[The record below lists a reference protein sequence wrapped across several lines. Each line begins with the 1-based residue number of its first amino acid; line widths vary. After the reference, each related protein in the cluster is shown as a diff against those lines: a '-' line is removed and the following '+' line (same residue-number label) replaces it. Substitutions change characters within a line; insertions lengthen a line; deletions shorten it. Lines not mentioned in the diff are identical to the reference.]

1 MKKEISD
8 VLNLLRANNLDKAFQ
23 VANNLYK
30 KDQNN
35 LNLNKVLAYIYMQ
48 KNAFPLSV
56 LLLKRGLQIK
66 PDLKDFDYFNNL
78 GYSLLKM
85 EEYEEAITYLNKALE
100 IEQDALSVFTNL
112 SEVYLGLRDF
122 NKASEYIDKSIKK
135 IINKEY
141 YVINQHVS
149 VFWHKATIN
158 TALQKDSETVEMFK
172 SILNKE
178 FNENIFYLLASV
190 DPNAI
195 SKQIADKA
203 IEKSKK
209 KS

>member
-8 VLNLLRANNLDKAFQ
+8 VLNLLRANNLDKALQ
-23 VANNLYK
+23 LANSLYK

-56 LLLKRGLQIK
+56 LLLKRGLQIN

-85 EEYEEAITYLNKALE
+85 EEYEEAIEYLHKALE
-100 IEQDALSVFTNL
+100 IEQDTLSVFTNL

-122 NKASEYIDKSIKK
+122 NKA
-135 IINKEY
+135 N
-141 YVINQHVS
+141 
-149 VFWHKATIN
+149 
-158 TALQKDSETVEMFK
+158 
-172 SILNKE
+172 
-178 FNENIFYLLASV
+178 
-190 DPNAI
+190 
-195 SKQIADKA
+195 
-203 IEKSKK
+203 
-209 KS
+209 

>member
-8 VLNLLRANNLDKAFQ
+8 VLNLLRANNLDKALQ
-23 VANNLYK
+23 LANTLYK

-56 LLLKRGLQIK
+56 LLLKRGLQIN
-66 PDLKDFDYFNNL
+66 PGLKDFDYFNNL

-85 EEYEEAITYLNKALE
+85 EEYEEAIEYLHKALE
-100 IEQDALSVFTNL
+100 IEKDTLSVFTNL

-122 NKASEYIDKSIKK
+122 NKANEYIDKSIKK
-135 IINKEY
+135 IIDKEY
-141 YVINQHVS
+141 YIINQHVS

-158 TALQKDSETVEMFK
+158 TALQKDSETVEMFN
-172 SILNKE
+172 SILTYVSW
-178 FNENIFYLLASV
+178 NELC
-190 DPNAI
+190 
-195 SKQIADKA
+195 
-203 IEKSKK
+203 
-209 KS
+209 